1 MALHHFGPIRL
12 SLRER
17 VFDVQ
22 TLTDAAMALGMICA
36 FLLAFGGVRMLLAGS
51 ERRKGAL
58 MLATAAVLL
67 ANVLIWTI

>member
-1 MALHHFGPIRL
+1 M
-12 SLRER
+12 
-17 VFDVQ
+17 Q